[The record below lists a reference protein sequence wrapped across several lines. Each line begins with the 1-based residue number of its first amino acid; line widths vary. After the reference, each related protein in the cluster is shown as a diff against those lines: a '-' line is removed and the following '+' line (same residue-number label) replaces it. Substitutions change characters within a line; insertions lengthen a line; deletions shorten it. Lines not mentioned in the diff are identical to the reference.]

1 MGKKGKFRTIRQFK
15 RGGESRVP
23 QLNSNNRF
31 HVLTKMKVGTSDS
44 KETKKKE
51 VEVRKTKKDE
61 LLRKITV
68 KIGLERIDTQEGVT
82 VEELLNNRAMGLVMS
97 SEFVRKQEFQLKKI
111 DRPIYVRNIDSSF
124 NQERSIKHTVEVN
137 IYYQGYRKRIEINRR
152 IEMKC
157 NLGNTMVSS
166 PQFQD

>member
-1 MGKKGKFRTIRQFK
+1 M
-15 RGGESRVP
+15 
-23 QLNSNNRF
+23 
-31 HVLTKMKVGTSDS
+31 DS

-61 LLRKITV
+61 SLRKITV

-124 NQERSIKHTVEVN
+124 N
-137 IYYQGYRKRIEINRR
+137 
-152 IEMKC
+152 
-157 NLGNTMVSS
+157 
-166 PQFQD
+166 

>member
-1 MGKKGKFRTIRQFK
+1 
-15 RGGESRVP
+15 
-23 QLNSNNRF
+23 
-31 HVLTKMKVGTSDS
+31 MKVGTSDS

-61 LLRKITV
+61 SLRKITV

-124 NQERSIKHTVEVN
+124 N
-137 IYYQGYRKRIEINRR
+137 
-152 IEMKC
+152 
-157 NLGNTMVSS
+157 
-166 PQFQD
+166 